1 MKINN
6 LLRKMDQCE
15 RSIKII
21 QNDPATR
28 PYLDL
33 KVAHLPPKVA
43 NKQPQ

>member
-21 QNDPATR
+21 QNDPAN
-28 PYLDL
+28 LDL
-33 KVAHLPPKVA
+33 KVAQLPPKVA
-43 NKQPQ
+43 HKQPQ